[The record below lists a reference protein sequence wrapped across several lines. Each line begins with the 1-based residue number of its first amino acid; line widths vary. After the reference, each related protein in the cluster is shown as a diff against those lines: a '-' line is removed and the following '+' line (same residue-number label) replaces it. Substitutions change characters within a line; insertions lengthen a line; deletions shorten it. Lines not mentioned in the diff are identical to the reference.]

1 MVRFMVWVSVVASPP
16 LIVLS
21 LVFDGGSADLA
32 ALRALNV
39 VAVSALL
46 YVAVLSTLA
55 GWGAW
60 GMLIRHYGASTVAP
74 FSMLVPFFGI
84 ASGALVLGE
93 AVHGSDIA
101 GAALVIG
108 GVMLGIIRRGS
119 PAPTVERQPVVEPQG
134 VGVSGVSRQ

>member
-21 LVFDGGSADLA
+21 LVFDGAAADLA
-32 ALRALNV
+32 ALRALNL
-39 VAVSALL
+39 ASVSALL
-46 YVAVLSTLA
+46 YVAVLATLA

-60 GMLIRHYGASTVAP
+60 GVLIRRYGASTVAP

-93 AVHGSDIA
+93 AVHGTDIV

-108 GVMLGIIRRGS
+108 GVLLGAIRRPTR
-119 PAPTVERQPVVEPQG
+119 PAPVSEPQPVAVP
-134 VGVSGVSRQ
+134 GVSRQ